1 MSLFHI
7 TIPSLFQRL
16 QYSWDKRN
24 LDFERYRPPALDFG
38 VQPCVTIHLA
48 GESRAKENSEYTR
61 QEQSTWDSKLVVKD
75 TRFHVLRRGLRTEQ
89 TSQGPLASSQA
100 DKLQGLLKDN
110 PNKYSLVASERLR
123 VDKLPALSIIHSKE
137 EDKNIVGYHPGPVDT
152 MSFKRDCNVVPI
164 LKQTTPPAHLHRDDF
179 NLYCS
184 GHSVHNKMDYPIRKL
199 SSCQEN

>member
-1 MSLFHI
+1 M
-7 TIPSLFQRL
+7 
-16 QYSWDKRN
+16 
-24 LDFERYRPPALDFG
+24 
-38 VQPCVTIHLA
+38 TIHLA
-48 GESRAKENSEYTR
+48 GETRAKEKLEYTR

-100 DKLQGLLKDN
+100 DKLQSLLKDS
-110 PNKYSLVASERLR
+110 PNKYSLIASERLR

-152 MSFKRDCNVVPI
+152 MSLQRDCNVVPI

-184 GHSVHNKMDYPIRKL
+184 GHSVHNKMDYPIRKI